1 MSVPR
6 VVIDTNIIVSA
17 LRSQRGASALLLSM
31 LGRGLFEV
39 DISVPLA
46 LEYEDVLL
54 RKRDELGLSANDV
67 VELVDSL
74 CAVARRHDRIYFKW
88 WPMLPDERDEHIL
101 DLAVKAPVSYTHLMA
116 DTGELDQV
124 LAEGAARAREI
135 SQPKVDEMKRIM
147 GLVAASVHPT
157 F

>member
-6 VVIDTNIIVSA
+6 VVIDTNVIVSA
-17 LRSQRGASALLLSM
+17 LRSQRGASALLLSL
-31 LGRGLFEV
+31 LGHGLFEMH
-39 DISVPLA
+39 ISVPLA

-54 RKRDELGLSANDV
+54 RKRDELGLSSNDV

-101 DLAVKAPVSYTHLMA
+101 DLAVKGQCHDIITYNVRDFSGVEKFGL
-116 DTGELDQV
+116 
-124 LAEGAARAREI
+124 RAIDPQTFLREI
-135 SQPKVDEMKRIM
+135 GVIP
-147 GLVAASVHPT
+147 
-157 F
+157 

>member
-101 DLAVKAPVSYTHLMA
+101 DLAVKAQCQAIITYNVRDFS
-116 DTGELDQV
+116 GVERF
-124 LAEGAARAREI
+124 GIRAIDPQAFLPEVGVI
-135 SQPKVDEMKRIM
+135 P
-147 GLVAASVHPT
+147 
-157 F
+157 